1 MSKDTDKILSGDR
14 SPVSQELLLRYVQGR
29 VTKEERRRIE
39 EQLPD
44 DPFLADAV
52 EGLMIQSASSQ
63 PEKDFAVIRQK
74 IKSKTI
80 PHLRKTF
87 PVKRWMQLA
96 AALVV
101 LISLGWFVNRMFQ
114 DSTNKI
120 FTKEFQ
126 PYPSPAN
133 VSPPPENDNALQALK
148 EKSTSH
154 SIPPEMQKQMQ
165 QNLPAKEPTK
175 KLSNEERLSL
185 EKSMANRSAVED
197 TSALIENAI
206 ADVASASVNEKKS
219 ILIDSADAKK

>member
-1 MSKDTDKILSGDR
+1 MSKDTDKILSDDR

-96 AALVV
+96 
-101 LISLGWFVNRMFQ
+101 
-114 DSTNKI
+114 
-120 FTKEFQ
+120 E
-126 PYPSPAN
+126 
-133 VSPPPENDNALQALK
+133 
-148 EKSTSH
+148 
-154 SIPPEMQKQMQ
+154 
-165 QNLPAKEPTK
+165 
-175 KLSNEERLSL
+175 
-185 EKSMANRSAVED
+185 
-197 TSALIENAI
+197 
-206 ADVASASVNEKKS
+206 
-219 ILIDSADAKK
+219 